1 MQAVPHQLAELFGQS
16 VQRVLF
22 PAGLRLS
29 DDGLRKQHIGKGGST
44 LKGGVQQIKARVAEK
59 LVQDAGHGAYG
70 VGQHGDLGAVGR
82 DLNVFLLAALL
93 LQAVVEQRRGGA
105 GEHGHGQ
112 RVQPHG
118 KADGEQV

>member
-1 MQAVPHQLAELFGQS
+1 MQAVLHQLAELFGQS

-29 DDGLRKQHIGKGGST
+29 DDGLRKQHIGKGRST

-59 LVQDAGHGAYG
+59 PVQDAGHGAYG

-82 DLNVFLLAALL
+82 DLNVFLFAALL
-93 LQAVVEQRRGGA
+93 FQAVVEQRRGGA
-105 GEHGHGQ
+105 GKHGHSQ

-118 KADGEQV
+118 KADGE

>member
-1 MQAVPHQLAELFGQS
+1 MQAVPHQLAELFRQS
-16 VQRVLF
+16 AQRVLS
-22 PAGLRLS
+22 PAGLCLG
-29 DDGLRKQHIGKGGST
+29 DDGLLHQRKGG
-44 LKGGVQQIKARVAEK
+44 GGNALERSAQQVKARKAEEA
-59 LVQDAGHGAYG
+59 VQNAGHGAHG
-70 VGQHGDLGAVGR
+70 VGQHGDLRAVCR